1 SLAALRTL
9 PRDLQ
14 RHAVAW
20 VLARAST
27 PQHDTEYLFS
37 LLEADGAA
45 RINLGPLD
53 DDAVAA
59 VLTGA
64 FGAPPD
70 QALLALAGSAAGN
83 PSLLTEL
90 IGGLRDDSAVRVTG
104 DRAVLVSSRLP
115 RRVHRAAQRRLDGF
129 SKQARQLL
137 VTAAVLGPSFR
148 LEDAAEMLGET

>member
-1 SLAALRTL
+1 
-9 PRDLQ
+9 
-14 RHAVAW
+14 
-20 VLARAST
+20 
-27 PQHDTEYLFS
+27 
-37 LLEADGAA
+37 

-115 RRVHRAAQRRLDGF
+115 RRVAPAPPRRARGLR
-129 SKQARQLL
+129 QAAPPPLGAAAGARPL
-137 VTAAVLGPSFR
+137 VS
-148 LEDAAEMLGET
+148 